1 MSVEK
6 NEKYVNDAIMQL
18 NQIYNAKISVV
29 TTLSTYNTYIEATG
43 KSNIIKEIIENV
55 TENSSIFLLGT
66 PREGTYLI
74 DHLEIHRKNIN
85 IFGGHEL
92 NGHSWQN
99 RNSCFIDLLKKNRN
113 KELKKFVN
121 IYNEKTNIVNNV
133 LQRKNNFFEVI
144 KYDI

>member
-1 MSVEK
+1 MENNLQLFSFLIDEDTIDDVNLYAFILP
-6 NEKYVNDAIMQL
+6 NEVI
-18 NQIYNAKISVV
+18 
-29 TTLSTYNTYIEATG
+29 
-43 KSNIIKEIIENV
+43 EIIENI

-74 DHLEIHRKNIN
+74 DPLEIHRKNIN

-99 RNSCFIDLLKKNRN
+99 RNSCFIDLLKKNRD

-121 IYNEKTNIVNNV
+121 IYNETPNIVNNV
-133 LQRKNNFFEVI
+133 LQRKNNFFEVV